1 MIEAASAIAVDIAAG
16 SQASTL
22 ASQSTALSPTVFD
35 VASFENTF
43 AAVKAGVTA
52 APVHGASGAES
63 SGFRSVLSS
72 LNSLNG
78 RAESLDG
85 IAKMYASNKGEMT
98 PGDMVQLTVKTHEFL
113 FQCELT
119 SNVSNRSAEGVQQL
133 FRQQS

>member
-43 AAVKAGVTA
+43 AAVKAGVA

-72 LNSLNG
+72 LNALNG

-98 PGDMVQLTVKTHEFL
+98 PVDMVQLTVKTHEFL